1 MARVIVVADDVAHDH
16 GGHEAHGVT
25 QSVYDPHQCPGE
37 IVCNIL
43 EHIFKLNVQI
53 FDPTQK

>member
-1 MARVIVVADDVAHDH
+1 MLLVIVVVDHVPDYH
-16 GGHEAHGVT
+16 GGHEAHRVT

-53 FDPTQK
+53 FDPTQQ